1 MDIRLDGKVALI
13 TGGSKGIGR
22 SVAFA
27 MASSGAQ
34 IVIADLDTTQ
44 GEETAASI
52 RSAGGSCI
60 VVEAN
65 VSNPDDCAEMV
76 ARAVASFG
84 RLDIAVNSA
93 GISHP
98 MPSLEM
104 TSEVWT
110 RVININLN
118 GVFYSCQA
126 EARQM
131 VAQGTG
137 GSIMS
142 LSSISGKVGF
152 PMRAPYCASK
162 AGVIALTQVLAS
174 EWASMKIRV
183 NALAPGY
190 IMTELVETN
199 VSRGVVDLDAV
210 NRRTPLGRIGTPE
223 EVANVAVFLASDQA
237 SYVTGETITIDG
249 AWTAYGGW

>member
-22 SVAFA
+22 SIGLL
-27 MASSGAQ
+27 MASSGARV
-34 IVIADLDTTQ
+34 VIADLDTSQ
-44 GEETAASI
+44 GEQTASEI
-52 RSAGGSCI
+52 RAAGGTCL
-60 VVEAN
+60 VVPAN
-65 VSNPDDCAEMV
+65 VSDPAVCTEMV
-76 ARAVASFG
+76 ARAVAAFG
-84 RLDIAVNSA
+84 SLDIAVNSA
-93 GISHP
+93 GVSQP

-104 TSEVWT
+104 TSEVWM
-110 RVININLN
+110 RVIDINLS

-131 VAQGTG
+131 MAQGTG
-137 GSIMS
+137 GSIIS
-142 LSSISGKVGF
+142 LSSMAGKVGF

-162 AGVIALTQVLAS
+162 AGVIALTQVLAT
-174 EWASMKIRV
+174 EWASARIRV

-199 VSRGVVDLDAV
+199 VTRGVVDLEAV

-223 EVANVAVFLASDQA
+223 EVASVAVFLASDQA
-237 SYVTGETITIDG
+237 SYVTGETIAIDG